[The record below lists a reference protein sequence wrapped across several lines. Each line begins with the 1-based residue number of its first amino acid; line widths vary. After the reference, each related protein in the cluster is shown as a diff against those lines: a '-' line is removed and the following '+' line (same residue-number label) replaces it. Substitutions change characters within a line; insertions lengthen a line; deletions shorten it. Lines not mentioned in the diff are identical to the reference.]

1 MIGTVAEMHE
11 LDVSRET
18 YAKLEQYVE
27 RLTEES
33 ERQNLVSKLTLP
45 DVWQRH
51 VADAAQ
57 LLAFAPSNGSWLD
70 IGSGAGLPGLII
82 AIISGNPMVLIEPR
96 RLRAEFLRKTADALD
111 LGPGVEVVQS
121 KVEQVRHAAADIITA
136 RAVASVDR
144 IFAMAE
150 HLSHRG
156 TIWILPKGR
165 SAKSELDAARQTWQG
180 DFRLEASRTDPE
192 AKILIATGVR
202 RKSRPRGVA

>member
-1 MIGTVAEMHE
+1 VTEITGETHG

-18 YAKLEQYVE
+18 FEKLTLYV
-27 RLTEES
+27 RLLSEES

-51 VADAAQ
+51 VVDAAQ
-57 LLAFAPSNGSWLD
+57 LLAFAPPNGSWLD

-82 AIISGNPMVLIEPR
+82 AIITGEPMVLVEPR
-96 RLRAEFLRKTADALD
+96 RLRADFLRQTADE
-111 LGPGVEVVQS
+111 LGLGQSVEVVQS
-121 KVEQVRHAAADIITA
+121 KVELVRHPAVDIITA

-144 IFAMAE
+144 LFEVAH
-150 HLSHRG
+150 HLSHKR
-156 TIWILPKGR
+156 TIWVLPKGR

-192 AKILIATGVR
+192 ARIVIATGVR
-202 RKSRPRGVA
+202 RKSGSRGVA